1 MGLSNWIES
10 VFEGIKDNTTKKML
24 NKASKRGEEPE
35 ILKKMRAI
43 EKENKELD
51 DIIKKYSK

>member
-10 VFEGIKDNTTKKML
+10 VVKGINENTTRKFL
-24 NKASKRGEEPE
+24 DRASKSEVEPE